1 MNGGAIA
8 FIGSFANFWIR
19 RDLIEKL
26 ALCRVSHRLVNFN
39 GSSVLVTNCV
49 AASFTFG
56 CCRIE
61 AINKRNDVSCCRL
74 DESWKWKVEEQVSF
88 SSFLPLFLFSASS
101 PRRFHFFI
109 VSPPAF
115 INLLRRVALFFRE
128 NRPPPPPTTSS
139 QFRFVNLISSIFLD
153 YRNPLVL
160 FFDTQLANSD
170 GSSKLKFPLKI
181 ENCFQI
187 KVTLWGRYELA
198 SVQLQLTRIF
208 RMTERSKI
216 PKFVPPTYISIPYT
230 FVEFYSRHFLPQ
242 PFFAFHATR
251 IFHPSRTSWVFR
263 RKMFQWNFL
272 GPPSFS
278 KIGTNFPSI
287 I

>member
-128 NRPPPPPTTSS
+128 NRPPSS
-139 QFRFVNLISSIFLD
+139 HNFLAISFCQS
-153 YRNPLVL
+153 Y
-160 FFDTQLANSD
+160 FFDFPRLQK
-170 GSSKLKFPLKI
+170 SSRSVLRHSIGKLWWLVEIEISI
-181 ENCFQI
+181 ENW
-187 KVTLWGRYELA
+187 KL
-198 SVQLQLTRIF
+198 
-208 RMTERSKI
+208 
-216 PKFVPPTYISIPYT
+216 
-230 FVEFYSRHFLPQ
+230 
-242 PFFAFHATR
+242 
-251 IFHPSRTSWVFR
+251 
-263 RKMFQWNFL
+263 
-272 GPPSFS
+272 
-278 KIGTNFPSI
+278 FPD
-287 I
+287 